1 MNKTP
6 ALPQSTE
13 SLQSLSLHSLLGTPH
28 APLVIDVRRAP
39 AFAADPCMIPG
50 AIRRTPEDV
59 ADWTPQLAAIAA
71 GKAVVVYCVHG
82 HEVSQN
88 TAAHLRTAGI
98 DATHLEGGVEDW
110 KTTGAPT
117 LRKIAALG
125 IDGSVPGAWITR
137 ERPKIDRIACPWL
150 VRRFIDPLATFHYV
164 PAESVVAEAKT
175 RNAIPYDIPGVQF
188 SHRGEHGERCSFD
201 AMLDDFGLDD
211 PALRDL
217 AVIVRGAD
225 TGHPELTPQSPGLLA
240 LSLGLSANFPD
251 DHAMLAHG
259 MVMYD
264 ALYAWLKT
272 ARSEQHNAKL
282 FETSS
287 DTSAARAARTGARA

>member
-1 MNKTP
+1 MP
-6 ALPQSTE
+6 RSIAASPSSRVALLALIG
-13 SLQSLSLHSLLGTPH
+13 SLG

-39 AFAADPCMIPG
+39 AFAADPGMIPG
-50 AIRRTPEDV
+50 AIRRAPEDV
-59 ADWTPQLAAIAA
+59 ADWAPQLAAIAT

-98 DATHLEGGVEDW
+98 DATYLEGGIEDW
-110 KTTGAPT
+110 KTAGAPT
-117 LRKIAALG
+117 MRKIASLG
-125 IDGSVPGAWITR
+125 LDGSAPSGWITR

-150 VRRFIDPLATFHYV
+150 VQRFIDPLATFHYV
-164 PAESVVAEAKT
+164 PAESVSTEAT
-175 RNAIPYDIPGVQF
+175 FRNAIPYDIPGVQF
-188 SHRGEHGERCSFD
+188 SHRGDQGERCSFD
-201 AMLDDFGLDD
+201 AMLDDFGLEE

-251 DHAMLAHG
+251 DHEMLAHG

-264 ALYAWLKT
+264 ALYAWLRT
-272 ARSEQHNAKL
+272 ARAEEHNAKL
-282 FETSS
+282 FAA
-287 DTSAARAARTGARA
+287 SAGARA

>member
-1 MNKTP
+1 MNNTT
-6 ALPQSTE
+6 ALPQSIA
-13 SLQSLSLHSLLGTPH
+13 SLLSTLGTPR

-50 AIRRTPEDV
+50 AIRRTPDDV
-59 ADWTPQLAAIAA
+59 ADWATQLASLAA
-71 GKAVVVYCVHG
+71 GKPVLVYCVHG

-98 DATHLEGGVEDW
+98 DATYLEGGIEDW
-110 KTTGAPT
+110 KTAGAPT
-117 LRKIAALG
+117 LCKIAAAGL
-125 IDGSVPGAWITR
+125 DGSAPSAWITR

-164 PAESVVAEAKT
+164 PADSVAAEAKN
-175 RNAIPYDIPGVQF
+175 RSAIPYDIPGVQF
-188 SHRGEHGERCSFD
+188 SHRGNQGERCSFD
-201 AMLDDFGLDD
+201 AMLDDFGLDE
-211 PALRDL
+211 PSLRDL

-251 DHAMLAHG
+251 DHEMLAHG

-272 ARSEQHNAKL
+272 ARAEEHNAKL
-282 FETSS
+282 F
-287 DTSAARAARTGARA
+287 SASPGVKA

>member
-1 MNKTP
+1 MIKT
-6 ALPQSTE
+6 AAMPQSIA
-13 SLQSLSLHSLLGTPH
+13 SLLSTLGTPR

-39 AFAADPCMIPG
+39 AFVADPCMIPG
-50 AIRRTPEDV
+50 AIRRTPDDV
-59 ADWTPQLAAIAA
+59 AEWAPPLATLAA
-71 GKAVVVYCVHG
+71 GNPVVVYCVHG

-88 TAAHLRTAGI
+88 TAAHLRAADL
-98 DATHLEGGVEDW
+98 DATFLEGGIEEW
-110 KTTGAPT
+110 KTAGAPT

-125 IDGSVPGAWITR
+125 LDGSTPGAWITR

-150 VRRFIDPLATFHYV
+150 VRRFIDRLATFHYV
-164 PAESVVAEAKT
+164 PAESVSTEAKL

-188 SHRGEHGERCSFD
+188 SHRGDQGERCSFD
-201 AMLDDFGLDD
+201 AMLDDFGLEE

-225 TGHPELTPQSPGLLA
+225 TGYPELTPQSPGLLA

-251 DHAMLAHG
+251 DHEMLAHG
-259 MVMYD
+259 MIMYD

-272 ARSEQHNAKL
+272 ARAEPHNAKL
-282 FETSS
+282 F
-287 DTSAARAARTGARA
+287 AASTGARA

>member
-1 MNKTP
+1 MNNTT
-6 ALPQSTE
+6 ALPQSIA
-13 SLQSLSLHSLLGTPH
+13 SLLSTLGTPR
-28 APLVIDVRRAP
+28 APLLIDVRRAP
-39 AFAADPCMIPG
+39 AFSADPGMIPC
-50 AIRRTPEDV
+50 AIRRTPDDV
-59 ADWTPQLAAIAA
+59 TDWAPRLAELTA
-71 GKAVVVYCVHG
+71 GRPLLAYCVHG

-88 TAAHLRTAGI
+88 TAAHLRAAGF
-98 DATHLEGGVEDW
+98 DASYLEGGIEDW
-110 KTTGAPT
+110 KIAGAPT
-117 LRKIAALG
+117 MRKIAALG
-125 IDGSVPGAWITR
+125 LDGSTPSAWITR

-164 PAESVVAEAKT
+164 PAESVITEAT
-175 RNAIPYDIPGVQF
+175 RRNAIPYDIPGVQF
-188 SHRGEHGERCSFD
+188 SHRGDSGERCSFD
-201 AMLDDFGLDD
+201 AMLDDFGLDE

-251 DHAMLAHG
+251 DHEMLAHG

-272 ARSEQHNAKL
+272 ARTEQHNAKL
-282 FETSS
+282 F
-287 DTSAARAARTGARA
+287 AAPAGAKT